1 VGLFDRIETGLSLQT
16 FGDEANGGNVWG
28 AFGQVRLWEPIDQ
41 GIGVATGARWLS
53 SPDFGDGV
61 DYSPGR
67 LGFADHRLVESY
79 TGQTGLSFYGVATA
93 YLRGFDGGFLPPND
107 MTFSLGWGSGMFRG
121 GGDLDFYAPGH
132 ANGWF
137 YGASVHLGLGEAKLL
152 ALMAEHNGY
161 DVNIGAQLDWAGLRV
176 GAHYLASNHPEPAG
190 GYASEYQKPKFG
202 FLASVAVC
210 PAERGFRCRPH
221 LMRRTEPDTVFIPP
235 PPADT
240 VVVEV
245 GLEPQPPEGEE
256 ITLCLSTGRG
266 VSVTV
271 TAQGDTLVGPR
282 GVPRCLLVRARGP
295 DRLRGPCVRKGA
307 RCVPGR
313 LRADPA
319 GWGLRRGTG
328 LLGPRGGAT
337 ARGPVHSGAAGDLA
351 ALRAGIALAG
361 FQAQW
366 PFGPSPFPL
375 PRPWSRATCSMTRLL
390 ALSTAFTAALGRSSS
405 ASHGAAPSSLRR
417 FPSQVPLIRV
427 TTTHPSK
434 ARTALMPT
442 TSSSKPFGS
451 GVPVEARVADSVA
464 CEAALIT
471 PCSVSMQG
479 MEPS

>member
-1 VGLFDRIETGLSLQT
+1 MHIRAFLGVGARKFLIPLLLPALASEAGLAQQTPSMPSTLRYGSGLLDIPVSSVLPHLTVTGTYSGFWVDIDRSAEVDGSGQPSGFGPGVSRYFSDASLAVGLFDRIETGLSLQT
-16 FGDEANGGNVWG
+16 FGNESNGGNVWG

-67 LGFADHRLVESY
+67 LGFADHRLAESY

-176 GAHYLASNHPEPAG
+176 GAHYLASNHAEPSG
-190 GYASEYQKPKFG
+190 GYSSEYQKPKFG

-240 VVVEV
+240 VVVEI
-245 GLEPQPPEGEE
+245 GLEPPPPEGEE
-256 ITLCLSTGRG
+256 ITVCLSTGRG

-271 TAQGDTLVGPR
+271 TAQGDTLVGP
-282 GVPRCLLVRARGP
+282 
-295 DRLRGPCVRKGA
+295 
-307 RCVPGR
+307 
-313 LRADPA
+313 
-319 GWGLRRGTG
+319 
-328 LLGPRGGAT
+328 
-337 ARGPVHSGAAGDLA
+337 
-351 ALRAGIALAG
+351 
-361 FQAQW
+361 
-366 PFGPSPFPL
+366 
-375 PRPWSRATCSMTRLL
+375 
-390 ALSTAFTAALGRSSS
+390 
-405 ASHGAAPSSLRR
+405 
-417 FPSQVPLIRV
+417 
-427 TTTHPSK
+427 
-434 ARTALMPT
+434 
-442 TSSSKPFGS
+442 S
-451 GVPVEARVADSVA
+451 GVPVDSVRPA
-464 CEAALIT
+464 LEFAGVYASGAFWYENGDPIVFEGRAFGRSPDAFPVDCEQILRVGVYEGVPVFSDRAAERPLVVLFI
-471 PCSVSMQG
+471 PVRPG
-479 MEPS
+479 MWQRYERGLP